1 MDAVRTRKPADD
13 KAIRALEAGTNHDPF
28 AVLGPHPVGDAAGLV
43 VRAYRPDAE
52 SIDLLCPLP
61 GSVTPM
67 RRRGRG
73 NLFEVVIT
81 DAPADPSAFDY
92 RLRIHRRD
100 GSVVEIDDPYR
111 YGRVL
116 GDFDLH
122 LFSEGTHYRAYEK
135 FGAHPMKLGET
146 PGVHFSVW
154 APGAGRVSVTGDFN
168 LWDGRVNPMRLLLP
182 QGVWEI
188 FIPGLG
194 IGAKY
199 KFEIRTGAG
208 HILQK
213 ADPFASRSETP
224 PLSASVVWDAE
235 GYQWGDGAWMER
247 RRAEG
252 SGLDRPMS
260 VYEVHLGSWAR
271 VPEEGNRHL
280 TYRELAERLVPY
292 VKDMGFTHIELL
304 PVMEHPFA
312 GSWGYQVIGFFAPT
326 GRFGP
331 PEDFKL
337 FVDACHAHG
346 VGVILDWVPGH
357 FPRDGHGLARFDG
370 TALYEHE
377 DPRQGEHRDWGT
389 LIFNYGRNEV
399 RSFLLSNALFW
410 LEKYHVDG
418 LRVDAVASMLYLDYS
433 RQPGEWIPN
442 RYGGRENLE
451 AVEFVKHLN
460 TLTHSEH
467 EGSITT
473 AEESTAWPAVSRPVH
488 LGGLGFTY
496 KWNMGWM
503 HDILQYARRDP
514 VYRKWS
520 HNELTFSMLY
530 AYHENFILPFSH
542 DEVVHGKGS
551 MIGKMPGDS
560 WQKFATLRALY
571 GFLFGHPGK
580 KLLFMGNEIAQW
592 WEWNHDSSLEWHLLQ
607 YAPHAQ
613 VQRLVKDLNA
623 VYRREASLHQVDYD
637 PSGFQWIDCSDN
649 ESSIVSFIRRAR
661 DPHDFTVLVLN
672 FTPVPR
678 RDYRIGVPEAGRY
691 AELINT
697 DSEYYGGSNLGNAGG
712 VVSEPVETHGHPHSV
727 RLLVPPLSC
736 LLLKREG
743 ATGHRP

>member
-1 MDAVRTRKPADD
+1 MDALRTRRPADD
-13 KAIRALEAGTNHDPF
+13 KAIRALEAGTNNDPF
-28 AVLGPHPVGDAAGLV
+28 AVLGPHRVDGAAGLI

-52 SIDLLCPLP
+52 SIDLVCPLA

-73 NLFEVVIT
+73 NLFEIVIA

-100 GSVVEIDDPYR
+100 GSVAEIGDPYR

-135 FGAHPMKLGET
+135 FGAHPMKLGEAS
-146 PGVHFSVW
+146 GVHFAVW

-168 LWDGRVNPMRLLLP
+168 GWDGRVNPMRLLLP

-194 IGAKY
+194 VGERY
-199 KFEIRTGAG
+199 KFEIRSAAG

-213 ADPFASRSETP
+213 ADPFASRCETP

-235 GYQWGDGAWMER
+235 GYQWGDSAWMER
-247 RRAEG
+247 RRAE
-252 SGLDRPMS
+252 SSWLDRPMS

-280 TYRELAERLVPY
+280 TYRELAEQLVPY
-292 VKDMGFTHIELL
+292 VKDLGFTHVELL

-326 GRFGP
+326 NRFGP

-346 VGVILDWVPGH
+346 LGVILDWVPGH

-410 LEKYHVDG
+410 LEEYHVDG

-433 RQPGEWIPN
+433 REPGEWIPN

-460 TLTHSEH
+460 TLTHSQH
-467 EGSITT
+467 EGSITA

-514 VYRKWS
+514 IYRKFS

-551 MIGKMPGDS
+551 MLGKMPGDT

-592 WEWNHDSSLEWHLLQ
+592 CEWDHDNSLEWHLLQ

-637 PSGFQWIDCSDN
+637 PAGFQWIDCHDSD
-649 ESSIVSFIRRAR
+649 SSIVSFIRRAR
-661 DPHDFTVLVLN
+661 DPHDFTVMVLN

-678 RDYRIGVPEAGRY
+678 QDYRIGVPEAGRY

-712 VVSEPVETHGHPHSV
+712 VISEPVEAHGHSHSV
-727 RLLVPPLSC
+727 RLLVPPLAC
-736 LLLKREG
+736 LVLKR
-743 ATGHRP
+743 A